1 MGGSRRAPRPRPFR
15 EYGARALSV
24 ATGRP
29 WVTGG
34 VFVLGAVCGAALAA
48 C

>member
-1 MGGSRRAPRPRPFR
+1 MAGPGRAPRPRSFR
-15 EYGARALSV
+15 EYGARALAV

-34 VFVLGAVCGAALAA
+34 VFVLGVACGAALGA

>member
-1 MGGSRRAPRPRPFR
+1 MDGSGRAPRPRSLR
-15 EYGARALSV
+15 EYGARALAV

-34 VFVLGAVCGAALAA
+34 VFLLGAACGAALAA